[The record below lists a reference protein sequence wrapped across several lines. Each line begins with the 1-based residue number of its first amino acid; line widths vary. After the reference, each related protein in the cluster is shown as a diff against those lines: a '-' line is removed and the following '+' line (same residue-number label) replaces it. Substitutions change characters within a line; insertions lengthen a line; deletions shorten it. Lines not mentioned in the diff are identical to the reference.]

1 MVTEQKRNDM
11 VPRAIR
17 DAHSFSCLVLPARPF
32 FPEREWNDF
41 DPGGPVKHQVL
52 LLLRC
57 RLSTRRQP
65 PHMAS
70 RPGSIPKP
78 YHCGRPVSGQQ
89 RKSPFPEGPWCIGGP
104 LWFSALLPSAKGGSV
119 SGEDALDMRRRARG
133 YTDTCRVDHGLG
145 TQRVPLPTA
154 MIPSLSGYYNTLMQW
169 MTGRAHA
176 LYMAAWPLSLDPKC
190 TSAFRRL

>member
-1 MVTEQKRNDM
+1 MVTEQKRSGM

-41 DPGGPVKHQVL
+41 HPGGPVKHQVL

-70 RPGSIPKP
+70 RPGPIPKP

-89 RKSPFPEGPWCIGGP
+89 RKSLFRRASSALVVP
-104 LWFSALLPSAKGGSV
+104 LWFSALLPSARGGSV
-119 SGEDALDMRRRARG
+119 SGEDAMDMRRRAKRIYG
-133 YTDTCRVDHGLG
+133 YMPGGSRLGYAKSTIANCCYDTL
-145 TQRVPLPTA
+145 T
-154 MIPSLSGYYNTLMQW
+154 
-169 MTGRAHA
+169 
-176 LYMAAWPLSLDPKC
+176 
-190 TSAFRRL
+190 